1 MKRHVSRI
9 AGPILLSLA
18 SLTAHTQ
25 ILHADGVRP
34 SFEVATIK
42 PSPSDTTGTNMV
54 LAPARFKISHI
65 SIRELMK
72 FAYNIR
78 SDDQLTNGPAWIKTS
93 YVDVTAKADQATV
106 DDLAKLPVERRV
118 AVLRLMTQSLLEERL
133 KLQLHSVTESLP
145 VYELVIAKGG
155 PKLTEVPGPSAA
167 APSSTPAAPAP
178 RSLMIGYTGKNQLT
192 ANDIGIAML
201 AEWLGRQAE
210 IGNRPVID
218 KTGLNGKYDFVL
230 NGVAE
235 PRAPSTPGPGA
246 EEGSI
251 SLFTILPEQLGL
263 RLIPAKRPTEVL
275 VVDTI
280 EQPTEN

>member
-1 MKRHVSRI
+1 LKRNLSRI
-9 AGPILLSLA
+9 VTPILLALSA
-18 SLTAHTQ
+18 LTAHTQ
-25 ILHADGVRP
+25 VLHADGPRP

-42 PSPSDTTGTNMV
+42 PSPSDTTGTNMM

-65 SIRELMK
+65 TIRELMK

-93 YVDVTAKADQATV
+93 YFDVTAKADQATV
-106 DDLAKLPVERRV
+106 DELAKLPVERRV
-118 AVLRLMTQSLLEERL
+118 VALRLMTQSLLAERL
-133 KLQLHSVTESLP
+133 KLQLHSITESLP
-145 VYELVIAKGG
+145 VYELVVAKGG
-155 PKLTEVPGPSAA
+155 SKLTEISPPPVTT
-167 APSSTPAAPAP
+167 SSPTPAAPAP
-178 RSLMIGYTGKNQLT
+178 KPLMIGYTGKNQLT
-192 ANDIGIAML
+192 ANDIGIGML

-235 PRAPSTPGPGA
+235 PRASSSPGPGA
-246 EEGSI
+246 EEGSL

-263 RLIPAKRPTEVL
+263 RLVPTKQPTEVL
-275 VVDTI
+275 VIDTI